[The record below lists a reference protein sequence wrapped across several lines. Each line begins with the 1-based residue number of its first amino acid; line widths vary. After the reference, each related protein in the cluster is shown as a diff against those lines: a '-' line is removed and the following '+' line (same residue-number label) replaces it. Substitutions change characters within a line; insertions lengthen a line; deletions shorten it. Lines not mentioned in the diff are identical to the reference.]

1 MSRLTPVLDADLH
14 AYVDNQ
20 ADALLRARV
29 QTHLTTN
36 IDAARRAAGWA
47 AQNEA
52 LREAFPLPPPNK
64 INVTSAP
71 KRETTSDQV
80 IYALSLVLAFLV
92 GVAVTIT
99 IYACISMLVSSP
111 AVHSLLTHA
120 MFLRG

>member
-29 QTHLTTN
+29 QTHLTAN
-36 IDAARRAAGWA
+36 IDAARRVAGWS

-52 LREAFPLPPPNK
+52 LREAFPLPLPNK
-64 INVTSAP
+64 INISAAP
-71 KRETTSDQV
+71 KRETTADHV
-80 IYALSLVLAFLV
+80 IYVLSLVLAFLV

-99 IYACISMLVSSP
+99 IYACSSMLASSP
-111 AVHSLLTHA
+111 AVHSLLSYA